1 MCKDGLL
8 GGLSL
13 RWVKYQGGGVHGVH
27 QEGTW
32 TYILEDCRVFR
43 YAKFQ
48 IGIDAMPPTALDQA
62 LDKSKDHVE
71 EGVEVS
77 DIEMAADQDEYLLIQ
92 RQGGLCSMRYPVRR
106 KRQLVG

>member
-1 MCKDGLL
+1 M
-8 GGLSL
+8 
-13 RWVKYQGGGVHGVH
+13 
-27 QEGTW
+27 
-32 TYILEDCRVFR
+32 
-43 YAKFQ
+43 
-48 IGIDAMPPTALDQA
+48 
-62 LDKSKDHVE
+62 DKSKDHVE